1 MATPAQIRANQQNA
15 KKSTGPKTKE
25 GMAKS
30 SKNSIKHG
38 IFSSSM
44 SLSCEDPGEYQEI
57 LNSLISELEPR
68 TNLEMFCISTIARCI
83 IKQNRLSR
91 AEIAR
96 YKLRT
101 LDASVLSEV
110 NKICYPSTYTSLGVQ
125 DLSDPKA
132 EQNARFY
139 KQLHAELAQ
148 IGSDLSSHDE
158 KSFMKAYP
166 YLYYFLL
173 HVDADKDNF
182 NKELFNSQKEL
193 LELIQSKKEI
203 INKYVTHYHNR
214 VSGQEIAKLVKESHI
229 IPDEEIMDRFQR
241 YQTDIQ
247 REFKQAMD
255 GLMRARKIAEKSID
269 GIAIEVLD

>member
-15 KKSTGPKTKE
+15 KKSTGPKTQE
-25 GMAKS
+25 GIAKS
-30 SKNSIKHG
+30 SKNSLKHG
-38 IFSSSM
+38 IFSSSI
-44 SLSCEDPGEYQEI
+44 SLPCEDPEEYQEI
-57 LNSLISELEPR
+57 LNSLISELEPN

-101 LDASVLSEV
+101 LDASVLFEV

-166 YLYYFLL
+166 NLYYFLL
-173 HVDADKDNF
+173 HVDADRNDF